1 LKKTNKKRKKPMK
14 NENKKVYFAPE
25 MSVVEFT
32 RESHLLQGSCI
43 DTGNCDT
50 GMLNETVYGH
60 DKA

>member
-1 LKKTNKKRKKPMK
+1 MK

-25 MSVVEFT
+25 MSVIEFT
-32 RESHLLQGSCI
+32 RESHLLLGSKCNPE
-43 DTGNCDT
+43 DNCET

>member
-1 LKKTNKKRKKPMK
+1 MK
-14 NENKKVYFAPE
+14 NENKKVYFPPE

-43 DTGNCDT
+43 DSGNCDT

>member
-1 LKKTNKKRKKPMK
+1 MK

-25 MSVVEFT
+25 MSVIEFT
-32 RESHLLQGSCI
+32 RESHLLQGSC
-43 DTGNCDT
+43 DGNCDT